1 MPRLARSAAKP
12 LLSQMCER
20 RCEQEVN
27 ECPSILSTSLG
38 TQRGMRE

>member
-20 RCEQEVN
+20 RCEQE
-27 ECPSILSTSLG
+27 CPSILSTSLE
-38 TQRGMRE
+38 TRRGMRE